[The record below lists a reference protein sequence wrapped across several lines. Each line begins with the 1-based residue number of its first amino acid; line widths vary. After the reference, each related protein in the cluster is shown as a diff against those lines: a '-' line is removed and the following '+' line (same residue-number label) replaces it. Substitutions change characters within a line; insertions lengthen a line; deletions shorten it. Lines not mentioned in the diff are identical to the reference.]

1 MEELQRLQA
10 SAILY
15 CDTWTNLADLARA
28 ALPLVLLQGPLWWDE
43 DSACFW

>member
-1 MEELQRLQA
+1 MEELQQLQA

-15 CDTWTNLADLARA
+15 HDTLTNLADLARA
-28 ALPLVLLQGPLWWDE
+28 ALALVLLQGPLWWDE